1 LPAPP
6 TTRLLLDTAAVQIG
20 EFDCGPGH
28 PLWTEVNDN
37 IGSRPHVV
45 FPHTSV
51 YIGRD
56 GGERVLATP
65 NHVLF
70 YGSNE
75 LYRRE
80 LHDPRGDRCVF
91 VTVDPDL
98 WSELVGASLPVW
110 HCRSDADLY
119 LVHHLVVR
127 ELCGDRPPDQLFAE
141 EALHGLVARA
151 LGRALEADRP
161 RRGRPLTRA
170 AHRDLAEAAKALLA
184 ERHGE
189 SLSLGEIACALH
201 TSPFHLARVFH
212 AWTGFTLH
220 RYRIQLRLRRALERM
235 LDPGTELT
243 RLAFELGFS
252 SLSHFSD
259 SFRRAF
265 GVAPSALRAGH
276 AELSKIVEAR
286 LAAAS

>member
-1 LPAPP
+1 VPVPP
-6 TTRLLLDTAAVQIG
+6 TTRLLLDTAAVQVG

-28 PLWTEVNDN
+28 PLWDEVNDN

-45 FPHTSV
+45 FPRTSV
-51 YIGRD
+51 YIGRGD
-56 GGERVLATP
+56 GEQVLATP

-70 YGSNE
+70 YGSHE
-75 LYRRE
+75 LYRRG

-91 VTVDPDL
+91 VTVAPELWHDL
-98 WSELVGASLPVW
+98 AGPRLTVS
-110 HCRSDADLY
+110 HCTSDADTY
-119 LVHHLVVR
+119 LVQHLVVR
-127 ELCGDRPPDQLFAE
+127 ELRDEHRHDLLCVE
-141 EALHGLVARA
+141 EALQTLVARA
-151 LGRALEADRP
+151 VARALEADRP
-161 RRGRPLTRA
+161 QQGRPRTRS
-170 AHRDLAEAAKALLA
+170 AHRDLVEEAKALLT
-184 ERHGE
+184 ERHTE

-259 SFRRAF
+259 SFRGAF
-265 GVAPSALRAGH
+265 GVPPSALRAGH